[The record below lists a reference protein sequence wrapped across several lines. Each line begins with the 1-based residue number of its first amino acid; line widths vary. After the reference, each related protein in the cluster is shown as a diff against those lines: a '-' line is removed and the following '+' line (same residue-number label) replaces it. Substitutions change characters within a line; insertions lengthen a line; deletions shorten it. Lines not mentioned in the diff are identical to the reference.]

1 MLNNLYIYLILFF
14 GVLLSGSVVFFIKKE
29 NEKLL
34 KLLLSFSGAFLF
46 AISALNLIPEIY
58 SVKTSLNPGIF
69 ILFGF
74 LIQVLLD
81 FFTKGIEHGH
91 SHIDSHENKIFPLAI
106 MLGLCIHSFLEG
118 MPLVDTF
125 DKEVQHTLLIGI
137 VIHNV
142 PISILLMTLFLASGM
157 KKNNAFLLLILFA
170 LVTPAGSVTSYLIN
184 DNIVGNLSQYF
195 SYIMAL
201 VVGVF
206 LHVST
211 SILFETS
218 ENHQYNIQKFITV
231 IFGALAA
238 CLTLL

>member
-1 MLNNLYIYLILFF
+1 MPGNLYIYLILFF
-14 GVLLSGSVVFFIKKE
+14 GVLLSGSVIFFIKKE
-29 NEKLL
+29 SEKLL

-46 AISALNLIPEIY
+46 AISTLSLIPEIY
-58 SVKTSLNPGIF
+58 SVETPLNPGIF
-69 ILFGF
+69 ILTGF

-81 FFTKGIEHGH
+81 FLTKGIEHGH
-91 SHIDSHENKIFPLAI
+91 SHIHSHENKIFPLAI
-106 MLGLCIHSFLEG
+106 MIGLCIHSFLEG

-137 VIHNV
+137 VIHNI
-142 PISILLMTLFLASGM
+142 PISILLMTLFLSSGM
-157 KKNNAFLLLILFA
+157 KKNSALLLLILFA
-170 LVTPAGSVTSYLIN
+170 FITPAGSLTSYLIN

-195 SYIMAL
+195 NYIMAL

-231 IFGALAA
+231 ILGALAA
-238 CLTLL
+238 FLTLL